1 MAKKKIILDVDTGT
15 DDAVAIMLAAMSEEL
30 EIIGITTVNGNR
42 GIEFTTE
49 NTLRVVEFLEKD
61 IKVYKGCGLP
71 MTATLIKGRK
81 DNVPFKGQ
89 EDKSENVHE
98 DYVDLPPST
107 IKAQDLNAVSFLVDT
122 LMNSDEKITLVP
134 VGPLTNIAM
143 SLRIEPRIVDKIEEI
158 MLMGGGY
165 RETNIVPGVEFNF
178 YIDPDAAKIVMD
190 SGCNITMVPL
200 DATHSAA
207 LSTNV
212 INTLHDSD
220 NKIANAVA
228 SIMTSRLEGYNR
240 WQPMEDQTTV
250 PIHDALA
257 VAALLDRNV
266 LSDTIDCYVD
276 IDVSGGILDGASVC
290 DVERKLKNKIP
301 NVHLALEGDPKLLG
315 EIFIEKFIQGE

>member
-1 MAKKKIILDVDTGT
+1 MEKRKIILDVDTGT
-15 DDAVAIMLAAMSEEL
+15 DDAIAIMLAAMSEEL
-30 EIIGITTVNGNR
+30 DIIGITTVNGNR

-49 NTLRVVEFLEKD
+49 NTLRVVEFLKKD
-61 IKVYKGCGLP
+61 IKVYKGCSLP
-71 MTATLIKGRK
+71 MVATLIKGRK

-98 DYVDLPPST
+98 DYIDLPPAT
-107 IKAQDLNAVSFLVDT
+107 IKEEELNAVSFIVDT
-122 LMNSDEKITLVP
+122 LMNSEEKITLVP

-143 SLRIEPRIVDKIEEI
+143 ALRIEPRIVGKIEEI

-207 LSTNV
+207 LSTTV
-212 INTLHDSD
+212 INKLFDSD
-220 NKIANAVA
+220 KEIANVVA

-240 WQPMEDQTTV
+240 WQPMPDQSTV

-257 VAALLDRNV
+257 VAALLDRKV
-266 LSDTIDCYVD
+266 LSEVVDCYVD
-276 IDVSGGILDGASVC
+276 VDVSGGILDGASVC
-290 DVERKLKNKIP
+290 DVERKLKNKEP
-301 NVHLALEGDPKLLG
+301 NVSLALKGDPDLLG
-315 EIFIEKFIQGE
+315 EIFIEKFTN